1 MAHWGALATLVKLMK
16 TARSESVKLGAAEA
30 DPQPRPGAA
39 NQAFQVDGRFLTKKV
54 SALTPDEG
62 VDCAAGRAA
71 RTRRT
76 GLRSCDGAKVKEGRL
91 IQERRKSMMKIIAA
105 AAFVA
110 APWQPAHAQ
119 AIVGSIPEEFRGD
132 WCQENTKDNIFKP
145 GGCKLKAGSLSI
157 DRMTLDTGRLSCG
170 FDSGTASDGTL
181 QMRMLC
187 TDPEDKESLMYGAQL
202 KLLPGKK
209 IELILQPMDQ
219 K

>member
-1 MAHWGALATLVKLMK
+1 MK
-16 TARSESVKLGAAEA
+16 
-30 DPQPRPGAA
+30 
-39 NQAFQVDGRFLTKKV
+39 RF
-54 SALTPDEG
+54 
-62 VDCAAGRAA
+62 
-71 RTRRT
+71 
-76 GLRSCDGAKVKEGRL
+76 
-91 IQERRKSMMKIIAA
+91 IA
-105 AAFVA
+105 VA
-110 APWQPAHAQ
+110 AILAAHWQPAHSQ

-170 FDSGTASDGTL
+170 FDSGAASEGTL

-187 TDPEDKESLMYGAQL
+187 TDPEDKESLIYGAQL

-209 IELILQPMDQ
+209 IELVLEPVGE